1 MMTMFNEMELSGKVL
16 KAVEELGY
24 EKPMPIQEKVIP
36 YLLKEDASDI
46 IALAQTG
53 TGKTAAFGLP
63 LIQLTDTNIKNTQH
77 LILCPTRELCI
88 QIADDLNNFSKYV
101 DGLKLISVYG
111 GTSIDKQIQ
120 QIRRGVHIIVATPG
134 RLLDLIR
141 RKVVNITTVKTVV
154 LDEADE
160 MLDMGFRDD
169 LEDILNETPDT
180 KQVLLFSATMPK
192 EVMNITNRYMKS
204 PVELSVGTRN
214 AGAENVT
221 HLYYTVHA
229 RDRYLALKRIVD
241 FYPSVYGIVFC
252 RTRQETKDVADK
264 LMQDGYNAD
273 ALHGDLSQAQ
283 RDIVM
288 HKFRIRHLRLLVATD
303 VAARGIDVDD
313 LTHIINYNLPDEIE
327 AYTHRSGRT
336 GRAGKKGISV
346 AIINMK
352 EKGKIKLIEKQIK
365 RKFTHMPVPVG
376 TEICE
381 KQLFHLI
388 DRMEKVE
395 VDEAQIEPYFTRIFN
410 KLEWLNR
417 EDLIKKFIS
426 VEFNR
431 FLEYYRNA
439 PDLNIPESDSKREKF
454 DKSRKSNVD
463 SYTRFF
469 INIGRIDNIK
479 PTTVIGLIK
488 DHTRIPE
495 IPIGDIEILKTFS
508 FFEVE
513 AGYEKEVIDGFKNA
527 NLKGRDINVEV
538 AEKKANPR
546 SDRSRRSGGGKTN
559 GRSGGGRGE
568 GSRNGSSR
576 GEGSG
581 NNGKSKSWK
590 EIKDKKRKAAKSSS
604 KKKDFSDS
612 KSFGEKLSKKR
623 KNKKRN

>member
-1 MMTMFNEMELSGKVL
+1 MFNEMELSDNVL
-16 KAVEELGY
+16 KAVVELGY

-36 YLLKEDASDI
+36 YLLKKDSTDI
-46 IALAQTG
+46 VALAQTG

-63 LIQLTDTNIKNTQH
+63 LIQLTDTSSKNTQH

-88 QIADDLNNFSKYV
+88 QIADDLDNFSKYV
-101 DGLKLISVYG
+101 EGFKLISVYG

-134 RLLDLIR
+134 RLLDLIKR
-141 RKVVNITTVKTVV
+141 RVVNITTVKTVV

-169 LEDILNETPDT
+169 LQEILNETPAK

-192 EVMNITNRYMKS
+192 EVMNIASRYMNS

-221 HLYYTVHA
+221 HLYYTVQA

-241 FYPSVYGIVFC
+241 YFPSVYGIVFC
-252 RTRQETKDVADK
+252 RTRQETKDIADK

-283 RDIVM
+283 RDMVM

-303 VAARGIDVDD
+303 VAARGLDVDD

-336 GRAGKKGISV
+336 GRAGKKGTSV
-346 AIINMK
+346 AIINMR
-352 EKGKIKLIEKQIK
+352 EKGKIKLIEQQIK

-395 VDEAQIEPYFTRIFN
+395 VEETQIAPYFSQIFN

-431 FLEYYRNA
+431 FLDYYKNA
-439 PDLNIPESDSKREKF
+439 PDLNVPEHDNKREKF
-454 DKSRKSNVD
+454 DRSRKKSVD
-463 SYTRFF
+463 NYTRFF

-495 IPIGDIEILKTFS
+495 IPIGEIEILKTFS

-513 AGYEKEVIDGFKNA
+513 AGYENDILNGFKGSK
-527 NLKGRDINVEV
+527 LKNREINVEV
-538 AEKKANPR
+538 AEKRANPR
-546 SDRSRRSGGGKTN
+546 SEKSRHSGG
-559 GRSGGGRGE
+559 RSE
-568 GSRNGSSR
+568 GAP
-576 GEGSG
+576 
-581 NNGKSKSWK
+581 KSWK
-590 EIKDKKRKAAKSSS
+590 EIKDKKRKSAKGGKF
-604 KKKDFSDS
+604 KKKENSDS
-612 KSFGEKLSKKR
+612 KSFGEKLNKKH
-623 KNKKRN
+623 KNKKRD